1 MKHFNR
7 RYFFLPVLLIMVFL
21 SSGALQAEEITI
33 SMAYLPG
40 ILETPD
46 NGPFVDLIKAIDNAY
61 EGTIKRGVFP
71 FPRSIENVVSGKA
84 DFHLPMIRNT
94 LIDESSLPYAYSTS
108 KMGNVVFV
116 IYSHKDNPITVEKIN
131 AAKSQKPFPYKIE
144 TSGGFESYFD
154 FTVSAASGVDSA
166 LKKIDR
172 KRIDGF
178 IFAQEECDHV
188 TKQLKLK
195 NIHRE
200 LYNKFDDV
208 FIIPKGAAGKRV
220 DEILTTCLEKMKSDG
235 SMQMLHSKVHLDYQQ
250 WQPHQMGW

>member
-1 MKHFNR
+1 MKQFNY
-7 RYFFLPVLLIMVFL
+7 RYFFLPIFLILLLV
-21 SSGALQAEEITI
+21 SSNAIAAEEITI

-46 NGPFVDLIKAIDNAY
+46 DGPFVDLIKAIDNVY

-94 LIDESSLPYAYSTS
+94 LIDLNSLPYAYSTS
-108 KMGNVVFV
+108 KMGSVVFV
-116 IYSHKDNPITVEKIN
+116 IYSHKSNPITIEKLN

-144 TSGGFESYFD
+144 TSGGFENYFD
-154 FTVSAASGVDSA
+154 FPVSAAMAVDSA
-166 LKKIDR
+166 LKKVDL
-172 KRIDGF
+172 KRTDGF

-188 TKQLKLK
+188 IKQLKLI
-195 NIHRE
+195 NVHRE
-200 LYNKFDDV
+200 LFNNFDDV

-220 DEILTTCLEKMKSDG
+220 DDILTSCLEKMKSDG
-235 SMQMLHSKVHLDYQQ
+235 SLQKLHQKVHLDYQQ
-250 WQPHQMGW
+250 WQPYEMGW